1 MTGSGAS
8 GSTGGGAGAATGG
21 RTGIR
26 SVTMADGG
34 GDAGRAGATGS
45 AGTMP
50 SSMTSGGTAAG
61 TGEAGRD
68 ILRVPSPGCGA
79 WCASGRWLVYACAWG
94 ARVCSPCVAQ
104 PSFFTQH
111 AGWCSTAQPS
121 QRRTASPSVKGRSQ
135 SGQKRWI
142 CGFK

>member
-50 SSMTSGGTAAG
+50 SSMTSGGTAVG
-61 TGEAGRD
+61 TGAPGRD

-79 WCASGRWLVYACAWG
+79 WCASGRWLVYACAYSPSRSG
-94 ARVCSPCVAQ
+94 PHVYGVRVLPVT
-104 PSFFTQH
+104 P
-111 AGWCSTAQPS
+111 GL
-121 QRRTASPSVKGRSQ
+121 ASPLETRLVLWG
-135 SGQKRWI
+135 
-142 CGFK
+142 